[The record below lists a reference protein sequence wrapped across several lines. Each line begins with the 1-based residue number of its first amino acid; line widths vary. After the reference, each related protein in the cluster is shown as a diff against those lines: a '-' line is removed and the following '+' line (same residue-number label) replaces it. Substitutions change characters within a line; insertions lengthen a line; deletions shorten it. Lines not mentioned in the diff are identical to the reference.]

1 MKMFY
6 KECGQYGIGI
16 WKCPRFLFVIMGIA
30 TITGMLATFWSFRAY
45 GASPETMII
54 SVVLVCLGI
63 FVPGTFMVRS
73 FEYMAEANRMKTE
86 FISIASHQLRSP
98 LSAIK
103 WSLNLLLEG
112 KVAVLDKKSR
122 QYLETM
128 EQSNNRMV
136 KLVGDLLN
144 VSRIDQRTLKLKK
157 EKLSIIE
164 AIKGSIHILQPAAEA
179 SNVKI
184 SLNLPSNDME
194 TVGDETYF
202 DMVITNL
209 VDNAIRYTK
218 EGGGVVSISLA
229 KKNNYARCEVT
240 DNGMGIKEEDQKLIF
255 NKFFRSESAKNR
267 QPVGTGLGLFI
278 VKSVIKDMGGDIGF
292 KSSEGKGSKF
302 WFEVPLVE

>member
-1 MKMFY
+1 
-6 KECGQYGIGI
+6 
-16 WKCPRFLFVIMGIA
+16 
-30 TITGMLATFWSFRAY
+30 
-45 GASPETMII
+45 
-54 SVVLVCLGI
+54 
-63 FVPGTFMVRS
+63 MVRS

-229 KKNNYARCEVT
+229 KKNNYAT
-240 DNGMGIKEEDQKLIF
+240 NFSYLF
-255 NKFFRSESAKNR
+255 NLCSFF
-267 QPVGTGLGLFI
+267 LLF
-278 VKSVIKDMGGDIGF
+278 S
-292 KSSEGKGSKF
+292 
-302 WFEVPLVE
+302 